1 MGRDLSGIAF
11 RIGSRP
17 RAYAM
22 WLMNSAP
29 SGLVWWCSRQRRRP
43 WSRDLHESRSVR
55 VAICTGHDLRGIAF
69 RIGSRPRAYAMWLMN
84 SAPSGLV
91 RWCSRQRRRPWGR
104 DLHGGRVSAWSAF
117 CIGCPAQA
125 VVPER
130 RHVVVS
136 GADER
141 CGGLIVLA
149 WRGFVVLGEQA
160 AAQIAAAAQARAPVP
175 TRVVPIS

>member
-1 MGRDLSGIAF
+1 
-11 RIGSRP
+11 
-17 RAYAM
+17 
-22 WLMNSAP
+22 
-29 SGLVWWCSRQRRRP
+29 
-43 WSRDLHESRSVR
+43 
-55 VAICTGHDLRGIAF
+55 
-69 RIGSRPRAYAMWLMN
+69 MWLMN